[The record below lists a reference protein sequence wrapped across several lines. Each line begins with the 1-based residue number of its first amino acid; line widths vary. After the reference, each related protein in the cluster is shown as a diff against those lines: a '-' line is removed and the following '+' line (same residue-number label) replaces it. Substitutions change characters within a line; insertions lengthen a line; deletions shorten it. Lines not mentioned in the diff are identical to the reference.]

1 MAKRRHRKP
10 KGQKERLRAFWPGDA
25 ALRALKSGA
34 VVTTIEIDG
43 VELMMYFL
51 LPVFLT
57 FFSLRGT
64 FYGIGILE
72 LHSIL
77 LKALKIFEL

>member
-1 MAKRRHRKP
+1 MKWMAKRRHRKP

-25 ALRALKSGA
+25 ALKALKSWA
-34 VVTTIEIDG
+34 AVTTIEIDG
-43 VELMMYFL
+43 VDPMICFL

-64 FYGIGILE
+64 FCGILE
-72 LHSIL
+72 LHSYSL
-77 LKALKIFEL
+77 ESFKNS